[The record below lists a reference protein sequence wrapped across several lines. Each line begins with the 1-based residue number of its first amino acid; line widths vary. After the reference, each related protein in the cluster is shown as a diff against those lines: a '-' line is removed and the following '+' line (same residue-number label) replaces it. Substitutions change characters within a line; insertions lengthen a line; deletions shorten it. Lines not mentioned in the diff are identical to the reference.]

1 MPDALPSIVNPRFAA
16 ERAAGKT
23 CFEIADLGGC
33 VACWGK
39 GQWLG
44 ITDADWHRQA
54 WNAPRTVMKCGH
66 CRGTGLA
73 HRSPGNRKDGSSPLN
88 DAPPQAKP

>member
-1 MPDALPSIVNPRFAA
+1 MEATGVENPRFAA
-16 ERAAGKT
+16 ERAAGMT

-33 VACWGK
+33 VICWGK

-44 ITDADWHRQA
+44 ITDADWKASGTR
-54 WNAPRTVMKCGH
+54 APRTVMSCGH

-73 HRSPGNRKDGSSPLN
+73 PGRAALEQP
-88 DAPPQAKP
+88 

>member
-1 MPDALPSIVNPRFAA
+1 MTISEPSAHTAAQSIENPRFAA

-44 ITDADWHRQA
+44 IDDASWKALGVR
-54 WNAPRTVMKCGH
+54 APGSVMTCGH

-73 HRSPGNRKDGSSPLN
+73 HRSPGNRKATGAIP
-88 DAPPQAKP
+88 